1 MLKELKEFMDSQP
14 GIKASIYEDTS
25 LPIHENKMMP
35 KSALT
40 IVKGDTMK
48 KKVEIGNNLLA
59 GAEWDAARSHAMVGY
74 LASHH
79 LGITEGGRHV
89 GSDMKWV
96 LDKLDEVKG
105 RTMTTQTCNTI
116 CRIADEMSTYAKHR
130 KLPELERAMEALVL
144 LFPETIDE
152 DVV

>member
-14 GIKASIYEDTS
+14 GIKVSIYEDTS

-40 IVKGDTMK
+40 IVKGDTMRP
-48 KKVEIGNNLLA
+48 KVEIGNNLLA
-59 GAEWDAARSHAMVGY
+59 GVEWDAARSHAMLGY
-74 LASHH
+74 LACLH
-79 LGITEGGRHV
+79 LGLQDGEKHLMY
-89 GSDMKWV
+89 DMKKV
-96 LDKLDEVKG
+96 LDTLDSVKG
-105 RTMTTQTCNTI
+105 RTMSTHLCNDI
-116 CRIADEMSTYAKHR
+116 CRIADYVSTYAKQR